1 MSTATTPQIAF
12 LISAHT
18 DPQQLARLI
27 RALPQE
33 ARFFV
38 HVDKKANIREFEDAV
53 RGIADVSFTH
63 ERYNVMWGSFGQVR
77 YQMALIRQALAEAPD
92 AEYFFSL
99 SGLDYP
105 LWPEWQIRD
114 AVRCAGGRQF
124 LYATPMAMRGDE
136 ARLYR
141 EYRML
146 NTHPW
151 RYGTLKSKMRVALRH
166 IIKALGIRKPLVIR
180 SDSGRMYSLYKGG
193 SWWGITRGLAT
204 EALNMYDNDKRFTR
218 YFDNAFGPDETFIH
232 TIAMN
237 NPRYASRSTL
247 VRSTRL
253 EDLSPLTYIEYGSEI
268 KTFTEKDLDTLLSSG
283 KMFCRKTVS
292 GISERLIAL
301 IGDHWK
307 SLTADRETTTQP
319 PQPCPAAAAETAPG
333 NPAGDNRDNNKE
345 NLPPSAGEEGDSRP
359 AVTVIV
365 PVYKVERY
373 IGECAESLFGQ
384 TYENVE
390 YIFCDDCSPDG
401 SISVLRDTLERFPHR
416 KPHVRIVCNEKNS
429 GLGASRRHLASLVST
444 PLFTIVDSD
453 DVLPTDA
460 LDVLV
465 TVMERTAT
473 DSVEGA
479 YTEYCGGRHSTPHR
493 PYHGSSQSYQRR
505 VLCQNLIG
513 NHVWGRLFRTAI
525 LDRLPDAFIPGID
538 YAEDYCF
545 SARLA
550 AIASRSVT
558 DHVVYHYRTDNQ
570 TSYTNN
576 VSHRSVMS
584 YLHASAV
591 VSRFY
596 TERGGISLALETGLL
611 NTIRA
616 CHDAS
621 IAPSVAME
629 IVRYTPRHLMA
640 RLVSRMLMAGGI
652 NYSIGNILYKLLRRY
667 AAFIP

>member
-27 RALPQE
+27 KALPQE

-141 EYRML
+141 EYRLL
-146 NTHPW
+146 NTLPW

-204 EALNMYDNDKRFTR
+204 EALNMYDNDKSFTR
-218 YFDNAFGPDETFIH
+218 YFVNAFGPDETFIH

-307 SLTADRETTTQP
+307 SLAADRETTATLLATTGTITRRICHRPRGRRATAVP
-319 PQPCPAAAAETAPG
+319 PSRSSCPYTRWSGISGSVLSLCSDRHTRTSSISSVTTALPMAQYLSCAIPWSVSLIVSLMSASYATRRTADWEHRAGILPASSPPRCSPLSTVMMCSLPTLSMSLSLSWSGPRLTVWREHIPNTVEDAIPHLTARTTAPA
-333 NPAGDNRDNNKE
+333 NPTRDVCSVRISSATTSGDGCSVQLSLTVSPTPSFPVLTMPRTTVSQHAS
-345 NLPPSAGEEGDSRP
+345 PPS
-359 AVTVIV
+359 
-365 PVYKVERY
+365 
-373 IGECAESLFGQ
+373 
-384 TYENVE
+384 
-390 YIFCDDCSPDG
+390 
-401 SISVLRDTLERFPHR
+401 PH
-416 KPHVRIVCNEKNS
+416 
-429 GLGASRRHLASLVST
+429 
-444 PLFTIVDSD
+444 
-453 DVLPTDA
+453 A
-460 LDVLV
+460 L
-465 TVMERTAT
+465 
-473 DSVEGA
+473 
-479 YTEYCGGRHSTPHR
+479 
-493 PYHGSSQSYQRR
+493 
-505 VLCQNLIG
+505 
-513 NHVWGRLFRTAI
+513 
-525 LDRLPDAFIPGID
+525 
-538 YAEDYCF
+538 
-545 SARLA
+545 
-550 AIASRSVT
+550 
-558 DHVVYHYRTDNQ
+558 
-570 TSYTNN
+570 
-576 VSHRSVMS
+576 
-584 YLHASAV
+584 
-591 VSRFY
+591 
-596 TERGGISLALETGLL
+596 
-611 NTIRA
+611 
-616 CHDAS
+616 
-621 IAPSVAME
+621 
-629 IVRYTPRHLMA
+629 
-640 RLVSRMLMAGGI
+640 
-652 NYSIGNILYKLLRRY
+652 
-667 AAFIP
+667 

>member
-1 MSTATTPQIAF
+1 MSTATTPKIAF

-27 RALPQE
+27 KALPQE
-33 ARFFV
+33 SRFFV
-38 HVDKKANIREFEDAV
+38 HVDKKADIREFESAV

-77 YQMALIRQALAEAPD
+77 YQMALIRQALDEAPN

-105 LWPEWQIRD
+105 LWPDWQIRD
-114 AVRCAGGRQF
+114 AVRCARGRQF
-124 LYATPMAMRGDE
+124 LYATPMAMLGHE

-141 EYRML
+141 EYRLL
-146 NTHPW
+146 NTRPW

-166 IIKALGIRKPLVIR
+166 VIKALGITKPLVIR
-180 SDSGRMYSLYKGG
+180 SDSGRLYSLYKGG
-193 SWWGITRGLAT
+193 SWWGITRGLAK
-204 EALNMYDNDKRFTR
+204 EALNMYDNDKSFTR
-218 YFDNAFGPDETFIH
+218 YFINAFGPDETFIH

-268 KTFTEKDLDTLLSSG
+268 KTFTEHDLATLLMSG
-283 KMFCRKTVS
+283 KMFCRKVVS
-292 GISERLIAL
+292 GKSDTLVRLI
-301 IGDHWK
+301 GEHWK
-307 SLTADRETTTQP
+307 SMAAECEAHVLTQA
-319 PQPCPAAAAETAPG
+319 PCPTPSSMTIHD
-333 NPAGDNRDNNKE
+333 NPADGHQKGNKE
-345 NLPPSAGEEGDSRP
+345 NMPPTGDVESDTRP

-373 IGECAESLFGQ
+373 MEECASSLFGQ

-416 KPHVRIVCNEKNS
+416 KPHVHIVRNEKNS

-465 TVMERTAT
+465 TVMEQTAT

-479 YTEYCGGRHSTPHR
+479 YTEYRGGHHSPPHR
-493 PYHGSSQSYQRR
+493 PYHGSRESYQRR

-525 LDRLPDAFIPGID
+525 LDSLPDAFIPGID

-584 YLHASAV
+584 YLRASAA

-596 TERGGISLALETGLL
+596 TERGENSLALETGLL
-611 NTIRA
+611 NILRA

-621 IAPSVAME
+621 ISPSVAME
-629 IVRYTPRHLMA
+629 IVRFTPRHLMT
-640 RLVSRMLMAGGI
+640 RLTGRMLMAGGTA
-652 NYSIGNILYKLLRRY
+652 YTVGNILYKLLRRY
-667 AAFIP
+667 AAVIP